1 MAKKIREQAISLESY
16 LESVNSE
23 DVSENQDVQ
32 RMFCWDNAAINE
44 LIYTVLNEDYMP
56 PIILGEEEL
65 GFGCVQQYIVDG
77 NQRTMALNMF
87 KNMNW
92 KTTKTFEESIVQYQ
106 VKRRDETGHILKDE
120 NGSVLWD
127 QMEFDVKNKT
137 YEQLP
142 DELKKKFD
150 NYQVRIVIHQNCTM
164 QQISKLVRRY
174 NRNKS
179 MSSNQKAL
187 TWIPTYA
194 RKIKTI
200 TENDFY
206 KECITCSSAL
216 RKNGSYEQTVA
227 DSVMTVFHI
236 ENWKK
241 TPKDRNDFLDANA
254 KLDEFETIDQYG
266 KRIATVCEDKFA
278 NLFVNKDIP
287 SWFAVFD
294 KFTKAKLPD
303 VIFANFLTEVVSKL
317 HSKIINGDSYDL
329 LYKEVGTSD
338 KKLVQRKINLYIA
351 LMKDYLHIEDIE
363 ETENTYEETTDKEIT
378 ESENNTV
385 EETTENNVTTE
396 ETESVVTE
404 SQSEEDHEL
413 QFVKK
418 VADPN
423 VEQEDIELYKDF
435 IDDYLK
441 LDSCVYKVGMPVLLA
456 LMAYACNAEKDEEFS
471 EWLNEME
478 KQHRIFTGSEKD
490 NYEKLKAE
498 FLQFLNSHNN
508 KAA

>member
-16 LESVNSE
+16 LKSVNSE

-65 GFGCVQQYIVDG
+65 GLGCVQQYIVDG
-77 NQRTMALNMF
+77 IQRTTALNMF

-92 KTTKTFEESIVQYQ
+92 KTTKTFEESVVQYQ
-106 VKRRDETGHILKDE
+106 VKRRDDAGHILKDE
-120 NGSVLWD
+120 SGSILWD
-127 QMEFDVKNKT
+127 QMEFDIKNKT
-137 YEQLP
+137 YDQLP

-150 NYQVRIVIHQNCTM
+150 DYQIRIVIHQNCTM

-206 KECITCSSAL
+206 KECITCSPAL

-227 DSVMTVFHI
+227 DSVMTVFHLD
-236 ENWKK
+236 NWKK
-241 TPKDRNDFLDANA
+241 TPKDRNDFLDTNAN
-254 KLDEFETIDQYG
+254 LSEFETVDQYG
-266 KRIATVCEDKFA
+266 KRIAAVCEDRFT

-287 SWFAVFD
+287 LWFAVFD
-294 KFTKAKLPD
+294 KFTKAKVPD
-303 VIFANFLTEVVSKL
+303 VIFANFLNALTTSL
-317 HSKIINGDSYDL
+317 HSKVINDDSYDS

-338 KKLVQRKINLYIA
+338 KKLVQRKINLYTA
-351 LMKDYLHIEDIE
+351 LMNDYLHIED
-363 ETENTYEETTDKEIT
+363 TENTYEETENQEA
-378 ESENNTV
+378 ESTV
-385 EETTENNVTTE
+385 QS
-396 ETESVVTE
+396 ETE
-404 SQSEEDHEL
+404 HEL
-413 QFVKK
+413 QFVREM
-418 VADPN
+418 VNPDMEAD
-423 VEQEDIELYKDF
+423 DIELYRVF
-435 IDDYLK
+435 LDDYIRI
-441 LDSCVYKVGMPVLLA
+441 DSSVYQMGKPVLLA
-456 LMAYACNAEKDEEFS
+456 LMAYACNEEKDEEFS
-471 EWLNEME
+471 EWLNEIE
-478 KQHRIFTGSEKD
+478 KQGRTFTGSEKE

-498 FLQFLNSHNN
+498 FHQYLLENSGKNV
-508 KAA
+508 A